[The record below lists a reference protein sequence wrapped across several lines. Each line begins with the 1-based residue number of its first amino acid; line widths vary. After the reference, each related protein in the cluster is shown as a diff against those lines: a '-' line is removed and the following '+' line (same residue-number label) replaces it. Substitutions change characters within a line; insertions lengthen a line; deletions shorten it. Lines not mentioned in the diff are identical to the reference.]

1 MSRIIVDAIRNSSA
15 GSDGITLS
23 SDGKVAFPNTS
34 TGKIVQVLQ
43 VVKQDT
49 FSINSTTYTDITGMS
64 QSITYTA
71 GNKIL
76 IMFDGGAGY
85 SAGDQMVNIRLCNA
99 SGAISGAIGSADGSR
114 TLATT
119 AIRGQQNANIEAVNF
134 TYLDTPSGTSQT
146 YKLQM
151 RSANSGNTSYL
162 NRSGSDDNAGYRSR
176 VISTL
181 TLMEVA
187 A

>member
-1 MSRIIVDAIRNSSA
+1 MSRIIVDSIRNSSA
-15 GSDGITLS
+15 SSDGITLS
-23 SDGKVAFPNTS
+23 SDGKVTFPNTS
-34 TGKIVQVLQ
+34 TGKILQVLQ
-43 VVKQDT
+43 VVKTDT

-64 QSITYTA
+64 QAITYTA

-76 IMFDGGAGY
+76 ITFDGGAGY
-85 SAGDQMVNIRLCNA
+85 GASDQFVNIRLCNS
-99 SGAISGAIGSADGSR
+99 SGVISGAVGATDGSR

-119 AIRGQQNANIEAVNF
+119 AIRGHSNSNIQAVNF
-134 TYLDTPSGTSQT
+134 TYLDTPSGTSET

-151 RSANSGNTSYL
+151 RSANAGNTSYL
-162 NRSGSDDNAGYRSR
+162 NRSGADDNAGYRSR

-181 TLMEVA
+181 TLMEIA

>member
-1 MSRIIVDAIRNSSA
+1 MSRIVVDSIRNSSA

-23 SDGKVAFPNTS
+23 SDGKVTFPNN
-34 TGKIVQVLQ
+34 TGNILQVLQ
-43 VVKQDT
+43 VVKTDT

-64 QSITYTA
+64 QAITYTA

-85 SAGDQMVNIRLCNA
+85 SAGDQFVNIRLCNS
-99 SGAISGAIGSADGSR
+99 SGVISGAVAAADGSR

-119 AIRGQQNANIEAVNF
+119 AIRGGQNANIEAVNF
-134 TYLDTPSGTSQT
+134 TYLDTPSGTSET

-151 RSANSGNTSYL
+151 RSANAGNTSYL
-162 NRSGSDDNAGYRSR
+162 NRSGADDNAGYRSR

-181 TLMEVA
+181 TLMEIA